1 MKDEIVWKATL
12 DKRSLQK
19 DLLKNYYVLGFKKFD
34 NIAFN
39 VMLALHDSD
48 IGKEIKETHL
58 WKLY

>member
-58 WKLY
+58 RKLY